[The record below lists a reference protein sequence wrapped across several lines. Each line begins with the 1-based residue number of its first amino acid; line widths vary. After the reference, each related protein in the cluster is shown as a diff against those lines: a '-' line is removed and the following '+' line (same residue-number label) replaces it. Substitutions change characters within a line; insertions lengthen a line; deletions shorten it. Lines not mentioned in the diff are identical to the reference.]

1 MTEIDKALEI
11 FRQDTNNQENQS
23 QFFDLF
29 LNSTFFVPIVPETE
43 KERAGISAEQGAL
56 PLIIEAE
63 GRDYLMLFDTRER
76 MNAWAEAEIESI
88 EVPGFLLAAT
98 SEPPL
103 CWAMNVGTEHS
114 KQFVPEEIVWLKEAV
129 ERCQAEAEAA
139 EKAEAELGSDNI

>member
-1 MTEIDKALEI
+1 MTAIDKALEI

-29 LNSTFFVPIVPETE
+29 LNTTFFVPIVPEGE
-43 KERAGISAEQGAL
+43 KEKAGIAAGQGVL
-56 PLIIEAE
+56 PLVIEAE
-63 GRDYLMLFDTRER
+63 GSDYLMLFDSRER
-76 MNAWAEAEIESI
+76 MNAWADAEIECV

-103 CWAMNVGTEHS
+103 CWALNVGTEHS

-139 EKAEAELGSDNI
+139 EKAEAGADEN

>member
-1 MTEIDKALEI
+1 MTAIDKALEI

-29 LNSTFFVPIVPETE
+29 LNSTFYVPIVPAEERE
-43 KERAGISAEQGAL
+43 KAGIPAGEGVL
-56 PLIIEAE
+56 PLVIEAE
-63 GRDYLMLFDTRER
+63 GNDYLMLFDSRER
-76 MNAWAEAEIESI
+76 MNAWAEAEIKCV

-98 SEPPL
+98 STPPL
-103 CWAMNVGTEHS
+103 CWALNVGTDHS

-139 EKAEAELGSDNI
+139 EKAEAGSSEN